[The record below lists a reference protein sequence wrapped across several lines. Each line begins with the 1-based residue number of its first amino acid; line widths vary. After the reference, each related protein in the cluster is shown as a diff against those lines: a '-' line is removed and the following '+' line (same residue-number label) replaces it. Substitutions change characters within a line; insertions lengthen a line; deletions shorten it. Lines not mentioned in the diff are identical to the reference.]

1 MEKIKE
7 RRGCDFNHKQGIIQ
21 SRKGKKRMEGGY
33 PLSTRKTLK
42 LNERKKKK
50 RRM

>member
-1 MEKIKE
+1 LNGKKE

-21 SRKGKKRMEGGY
+21 SRKY

-50 RRM
+50 KMM